1 MGGFNSIGL
10 WRLLGW
16 RKAAVTMADT
26 VPLPFAQPASSMNLM
41 FAIRLVWKF
50 TEKTSLLAIY
60 RGQLAMFYDKKDSTL
75 SALSETAN
83 YGK

>member
-26 VPLPFAQPASSMNLM
+26 VPLPFAQP
-41 FAIRLVWKF
+41 AIRLVWKF